1 MYGISTHKISKLFSS
16 EDCLAMAQEMFNA
29 GIFDAAQSWVE
40 IAEEKYLQSSTN
52 DITEEAIHDL
62 KTEICDAKI
71 DEEGNQMFE
80 NLCKRLETAGH
91 DETFKNSST
100 SCRYAQEGDNPLFI
114 KKLEELSKEPIVSVI
129 HDFLTAEEVNDI
141 LNKSAKYKFDPAPTV
156 GENDDSKYDDA
167 RVAISYYIDEE
178 EDDLGDVMN
187 KIKKRMS
194 RLSNINMDH
203 SETLEIVRYR
213 PGGHHTP
220 HVDYYK
226 DEEEI
231 LEETDGIYGNRFAQ
245 GFLLLSSTKI
255 GGNFVMPW
263 LGISVVPHPG
273 SLVIWH
279 NTNMY
284 GNMDNR

>member
-1 MYGISTHKISKLFSS
+1 MRIQGEILKFLSLLRY
-16 EDCLAMAQEMFNA
+16 
-29 GIFDAAQSWVE
+29 IFR
-40 IAEEKYLQSSTN
+40 
-52 DITEEAIHDL
+52 
-62 KTEICDAKI
+62 
-71 DEEGNQMFE
+71 F
-80 NLCKRLETAGH
+80 
-91 DETFKNSST
+91 
-100 SCRYAQEGDNPLFI
+100 
-114 KKLEELSKEPIVSVI
+114 
-129 HDFLTAEEVNDI
+129 
-141 LNKSAKYKFDPAPTV
+141 
-156 GENDDSKYDDA
+156 
-167 RVAISYYIDEE
+167 
-178 EDDLGDVMN
+178 
-187 KIKKRMS
+187 RMS
-194 RLSNINMDH
+194 QLSNINMDH